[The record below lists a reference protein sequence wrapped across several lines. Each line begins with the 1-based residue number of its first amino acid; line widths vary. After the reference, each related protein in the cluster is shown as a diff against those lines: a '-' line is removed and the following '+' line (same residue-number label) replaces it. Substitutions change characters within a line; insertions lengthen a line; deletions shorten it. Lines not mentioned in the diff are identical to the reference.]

1 MKKALSVFLAILLIT
16 LSLTAAYALNYD
28 GFIYT
33 DNGDGTC
40 TITSYR
46 DFYETEVIIPLQ
58 INGLTVTQI
67 AANTF
72 KQKTAINTVS
82 IPDSVISVGNFA
94 FYGCT
99 NLRTVIIGSGV
110 KSIGDY
116 AFDLCKSLTGVN
128 LQNVESVGMYAFLG
142 CSSLTDLFCGNALKT
157 IGKYAFWQCGSL
169 EFVKFSS
176 VLESIGDYAFA
187 ECTSV
192 TSLTFPDS
200 LKTIGTSSFSNLTAL
215 TTLTFGN
222 GELKIGPYAFENCT
236 SLTEVTIPQTVT
248 SIGKNAFAFRE
259 KEETASS
266 HPVKIICNNNSAG
279 VKYAI
284 DCNAP
289 VYIIELDRTV
299 ENFGDIDG
307 KNGITTEDARKALR
321 LAASVE
327 AAPTDEELFLGDI
340 NRNGYID
347 TEDAFIILSKAS
359 GITW

>member
-1 MKKALSVFLAILLIT
+1 MKKILSVFLAILLIT
-16 LSLTAAYALNYD
+16 LSLTAAHALNYD

-33 DNGDGTC
+33 DNGNGTC

-72 KQKTAINTVS
+72 KQKTKINTVS
-82 IPDSVISVGNFA
+82 IPDSVTSIGNSA

-99 NLRTVIIGSGV
+99 NLRTVILGENI
-110 KSIGDY
+110 KSIADY
-116 AFDLCKSLTGVN
+116 AFDMCTSLTGIN
-128 LQNVESVGMYAFLG
+128 LRNVEYVGAYAFLG

-157 IGKYAFWQCGSL
+157 IGKYAFWKCSAL
-169 EFVKFSS
+169 EFVQFSNT
-176 VLESIGDYAFA
+176 LETVGDYAFA
-187 ECTSV
+187 ECTAITTLS
-192 TSLTFPDS
+192 FPDS
-200 LKTIGTSSFSNLTAL
+200 LKSIGTSSFSNLTAL

-222 GELKIGPYAFENCT
+222 GALKIGMYAFENCT

-299 ENFGDIDG
+299 DNFGDIDG
-307 KNGITTEDARKALR
+307 KTGITTEDARKALR
-321 LAASVE
+321 LAASLE
-327 AAPTDEELFLGDI
+327 ASPTEEELFIGDI
-340 NRNGYID
+340 NRNGCID
-347 TEDAFIILSKAS
+347 TEDAFIILSKSA